1 MMLHMESKRARE
13 SFTEGLQE
21 VLKDAGIIKGE
32 VLDAVQDMNKTK
44 KGMADVTLDF
54 DKVLS
59 AIEKVNNL
67 DLTDL
72 KNAESSALLFNVLN
86 LLLSEEYS
94 VRDYA

>member
-13 SFTEGLQE
+13 SFTQGLQD

-32 VLDAVQDMNKTK
+32 ILDAIQDMNKTK